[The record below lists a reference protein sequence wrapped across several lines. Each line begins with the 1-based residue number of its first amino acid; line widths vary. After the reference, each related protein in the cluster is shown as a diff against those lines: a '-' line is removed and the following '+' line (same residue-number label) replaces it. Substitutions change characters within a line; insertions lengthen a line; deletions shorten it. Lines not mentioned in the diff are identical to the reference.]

1 MAELKLARLPD
12 RTPIKLGISV
22 LPDLHQDLLDYAAH
36 YARAYGTEVQVGEL
50 IPAML
55 ASFIEGDRA
64 FQRARGSSAQARCVR
79 P

>member
-12 RTPIKLGISV
+12 RTPVKLGINV
-22 LPDLHQDLLDYAAH
+22 MPDLHQDLVDYAAH
-36 YARAYGTEVQVGEL
+36 YALAYGTDVQITEL

-55 ASFIEGDRA
+55 ASFIESDRG
-64 FQRARGSSAQARCVR
+64 FLRSRGPR

>member
-12 RTPIKLGISV
+12 RRPVKLGINV
-22 LPDLHQDLLDYAAH
+22 MPDLHQDLVDSAAH
-36 YARAYGTEVQVGEL
+36 YALAYGAEVQITEL

-55 ASFIEGDRA
+55 ASFIESDRG
-64 FQRARGSSAQARCVR
+64 FLRSLGPR

>member
-12 RTPIKLGISV
+12 RTPVKHGISI
-22 LPDLHQDLLDYAAH
+22 LPDLHQDLVDYAAH
-36 YARAYGTEVQVGEL
+36 YARAYGTDVQITEL

-55 ASFIEGDRA
+55 ASFIESDRG
-64 FQRARGSSAQARCVR
+64 FLRSRGPR